1 MDTKPGTTKKRN
13 SNKSFPD
20 PLRGYLY
27 TRQTVWLISSRATVR
42 LFIHF
47 ICVKDEAFLLRK
59 PQGSP
64 ERAKNAPGLK
74 TIIKEYNR
82 SR

>member
-47 ICVKDEAFLLRK
+47 ICVKDEAFYYENLRDLL
-59 PQGSP
+59 
-64 ERAKNAPGLK
+64 
-74 TIIKEYNR
+74 KEQSMLR
-82 SR
+82 V